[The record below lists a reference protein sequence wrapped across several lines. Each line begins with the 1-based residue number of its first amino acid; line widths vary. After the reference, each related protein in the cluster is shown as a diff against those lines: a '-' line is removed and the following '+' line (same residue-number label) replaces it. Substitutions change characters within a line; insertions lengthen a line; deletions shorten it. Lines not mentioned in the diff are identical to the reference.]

1 MYFIVYRDYELLLP
15 RSEVDEVNQL
25 RAKWLQLLAQ
35 ADYVRN
41 LLLKE
46 KKTNFEQDLDKQV
59 KVLNTHC
66 FLNI

>member
-1 MYFIVYRDYELLLP
+1 MYVYFIVYRDYELLLP

-25 RAKWLQLLAQ
+25 RTKWLQLLAQ

-59 KVLNTHC
+59 KVLNKH
-66 FLNI
+66 